1 MNKHVHM
8 LLKNPHHTHDL
19 YLFPLGYS
27 AAGNDNNLV
36 FFVKGHNLSN
46 TVGGTRVVDIAEK
59 EKTE

>member
-1 MNKHVHM
+1 M